1 MKNERLWVARALVLA
16 VCGVV
21 LTITGTPG
29 SESTAGPVWG
39 SVRVN
44 GRPLT
49 TGAVVFMPI
58 AERDFPWASAK
69 IDRDGSFSIDPK
81 WERPQTGAV
90 AYKIFLVPDR
100 RRKLKELVE
109 NTVRREPRVVPVSFS
124 LGSPASSDGD
134 DQFGVPQRFR
144 APDTTNL
151 EVNLNR
157 EPARIDLDLSD

>member
-1 MKNERLWVARALVLA
+1 MKNERLWVARALVLV

-21 LTITGTPG
+21 LIITGTPG
-29 SESTAGPVWG
+29 PESTSGPVWG

-58 AERDFPWASAK
+58 AERDFPWASAM
-69 IDRDGSFSIDPK
+69 IDRDGSFSVDPK

-100 RRKLKELVE
+100 RQKRTRPPEGGVQ
-109 NTVRREPRVVPVSFS
+109 RVVPVSLS
-124 LGSPASSDGD
+124 LGSPA
-134 DQFGVPQRFR
+134 
-144 APDTTNL
+144 
-151 EVNLNR
+151 
-157 EPARIDLDLSD
+157 